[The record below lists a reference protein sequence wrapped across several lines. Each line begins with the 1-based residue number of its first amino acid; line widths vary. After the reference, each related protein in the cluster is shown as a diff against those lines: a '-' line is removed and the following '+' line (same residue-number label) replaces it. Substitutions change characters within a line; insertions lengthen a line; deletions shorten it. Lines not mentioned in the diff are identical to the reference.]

1 MSTLLCIMLCNVSD
15 FAFNGFLSSARSD
28 ADERV
33 LGITCQQQDET
44 TENIRTRQTI
54 TVTTKSP
61 RGKIS
66 RPFQRSK
73 TNTIRHHRL
82 LLIFTYQPVYGSS
95 YPMLPS
101 SETTNIL
108 YNK

>member
-28 ADERV
+28 AV
-33 LGITCQQQDET
+33 HIAQET
-44 TENIRTRQTI
+44 TENVRTRQTI

-66 RPFQRSK
+66 KPFQRSK